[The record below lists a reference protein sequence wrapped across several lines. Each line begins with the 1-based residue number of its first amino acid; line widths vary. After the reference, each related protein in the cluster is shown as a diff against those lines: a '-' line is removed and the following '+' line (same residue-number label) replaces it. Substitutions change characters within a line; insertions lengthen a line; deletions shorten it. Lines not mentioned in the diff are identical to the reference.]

1 MTRASLRRRGALD
14 RWELR
19 FGPNM
24 TPMVDV
30 VMVILIFYMAAT
42 ALIGPEWFLRTALP
56 SVGSGAAAVPEDPF
70 ALPPARFD
78 VRLSRDAEGRTVA
91 DGLGATM
98 PLDELDAQLATLGRD
113 AGSGGVLILV
123 APDDDVPYRDVVRV
137 HDACTR
143 AGITRV
149 GLVAAP
155 AR

>member
-1 MTRASLRRRGALD
+1 MTRGTLRRRGALD

-56 SVGSGAAAVPEDPF
+56 SVGAGAAATLDDPF
-70 ALPPARFD
+70 ALPLARFD
-78 VRLSRDAEGRTVA
+78 VRLSRDATGRTIA
-91 DGLGATM
+91 DGLGAAM
-98 PLDELDAQLATLGRD
+98 SLDQLEAQLGLLGRD
-113 AGSGGVLILV
+113 AGPSGVLILI
-123 APDDDVPYRDVVRV
+123 APDDTVPYRDVVRV
-137 HDACTR
+137 HDSCTR

-149 GLVAAP
+149 GIVDAAAP
-155 AR
+155 